1 MNDKLNNDDIQVLMQ
16 ALDALEEK
24 STRDGLLSSMLGLM
38 LSKDK
43 EEAVQYADEEMRK
56 ADRERESIK
65 DTIILLK
72 AKLITMKDREV
83 VESAK
88 RFMIGGEA

>member
-1 MNDKLNNDDIQVLMQ
+1 MDKLNNEDIQMLMD

-43 EEAVQYADEEMRK
+43 EEAAQYADEEMRK
-56 ADRERESIK
+56 AEKVGAAIK

-72 AKLITMKDREV
+72 AKLITMKDRET

-88 RFMIGGEA
+88 RFMLGGEG